1 MLKKRE
7 KPPQI
12 DVLDLESI
20 AMAELAGI
28 SESISERPEPAN
40 GIPDVPGQDRTH
52 TDTCGH
58 KTDSTTPE
66 PRLDHDTTTTRPRHD
81 HDADRD
87 LVGDVGWEAGG
98 ETVVQH
104 DVTFAPRIPGLEGME
119 ITLLPDDWIKPPDDG
134 VYLRPTEAKE
144 LTRIPQKD
152 LPLAMAVKT
161 CFKCDVIP
169 ASWPDAKRMDEQIER
184 QEKQYPAGM
193 SRQVHPS
200 WIQTLKKNAESA
212 RRHAAKKASGIL

>member
-1 MLKKRE
+1 MPKKRE

-28 SESISERPEPAN
+28 SELPEPAN
-40 GIPDVPGQDRTH
+40 GIPDRTGQDRTH

-66 PRLDHDTTTTRPRHD
+66 PRHD

-104 DVTFAPRIPGLEGME
+104 DVTFAPRIPGLDGME
-119 ITLLPDDWIKPPDDG
+119 ITLLPDDWIKPPEDG

-169 ASWPDAKRMDEQIER
+169 ESWPDAKRMNEQIER